1 MSCLPES
8 AMRTLLIL
16 CLLLLP
22 LPPVLAAEP
31 RIVQLSGSDGT
42 MLALREDGTVVG
54 WGTFKDGQLGPNPRQ
69 YGTTR
74 WARPTLIPLPAR
86 AREIAG
92 GAENGYALTEDGRVL
107 AWGAGVGLGGGR
119 ALASSDGAVVQVP
132 LPPVRH
138 LYGRDGTAIALLEDG
153 SLRAWGRRENG
164 RIGDGLANKRWGEAS
179 LPALTPVNVPG
190 ATDITQVAMG
200 FTHTLALRRDGTVL
214 SWGSNRYGQLGR
226 QPVQE
231 PALDLPTAVDGLNEV
246 VAIAAGAYASMA
258 IRRDGTLLAWG
269 SRGNYMLGDGRQDD
283 PPERFSATPLP
294 VPGVRAP
301 KAVQLSMYN
310 AIALFDDGSAVGWG
324 NTDWGTLGLGQK
336 TGYVPRAKRLTVRD
350 IALVFSLHYG
360 TYLVKRDGSTW
371 YAGHGGKDE
380 WQSPVLTQATFVP
393 ISLTP

>member
-1 MSCLPES
+1 MSCLLE
-8 AMRTLLIL
+8 ANMRTLLVL
-16 CLLLLP
+16 CLLLFP
-22 LPPVLAAEP
+22 LLSASAAEP

-54 WGTFKDGQLGPNPRQ
+54 WGEFKDGQLGPNPQQ
-69 YGTTR
+69 YGGTR
-74 WARPTLIPLPAR
+74 WARPTLIALPAR
-86 AREIAG
+86 VREIAG
-92 GAENGYALTEDGRVL
+92 GAQNGYALTEDGRVL
-107 AWGAGVGLGGGR
+107 AWGAGVGLGGGTG
-119 ALASSDGAVVQVP
+119 SGVVQVS

-138 LYGRDGTAIALLEDG
+138 LYGREGTAIALLEDG
-153 SLRAWGRRENG
+153 SLRAWGRREEG

-179 LPALTPVNVPG
+179 PPALTPVRVPG

-231 PALDLPTAVDGLNEV
+231 PALDLPAAVDGLNEV
-246 VAIAAGAYASMA
+246 VAIAAGAYTSMA

-269 SRGNYMLGDGRQDD
+269 TRGNYMLGDGLRDD
-283 PPERFSATPLP
+283 PPERFSVQPLP
-294 VPGVRAP
+294 VPGVRGP

-310 AIALFDDGSAVGWG
+310 AIAQFEDGSAMGWG

-336 TGYVPRAKRLTVRD
+336 TGYVKQPKRLTVRD
-350 IALVFSLHYG
+350 IDLVFSLSYG
-360 TYLVKRDGSTW
+360 TYLVRRDGSTW
-371 YAGHGGKDE
+371 YAGHGGKEE

-393 ISLTP
+393 ISLAP

>member
-1 MSCLPES
+1 MSCLLES
-8 AMRTLLIL
+8 AMRALLVL
-16 CLLLLP
+16 CLLLFP
-22 LPPVLAAEP
+22 LLSASAAEP

-54 WGTFKDGQLGPNPRQ
+54 WGTFKDGQLGPNPQQ
-69 YGTTR
+69 YGSTR
-74 WARPTLIPLPAR
+74 WARPTAIALPAR
-86 AREIAG
+86 IREIAG
-92 GAENGYALTEDGRVL
+92 GGENSYALTEDGRVL
-107 AWGAGVGLGGGR
+107 AWGGGG
-119 ALASSDGAVVQVP
+119 GGVMQVA

-138 LYGRDGTAIALLEDG
+138 LYGREGTAIALLEDG
-153 SLRAWGRRENG
+153 TLRAWGRREEG

-179 LPALTPVNVPG
+179 PPALTPVRVPG

-231 PALDLPTAVDGLNEV
+231 PALDLPAAVDGLNEV
-246 VAIAAGAYASMA
+246 VAIAAGAYTSMA

-269 SRGNYMLGDGRQDD
+269 TRGNYMLGDGLRDD
-283 PPERFSATPLP
+283 PPERFSVQPLP
-294 VPGVRAP
+294 VPGVRGP

-310 AIALFDDGSAVGWG
+310 AIAQFEDGSAMGWG

-336 TGYVPRAKRLTVRD
+336 TGYVKQPKRLTVRD
-350 IALVFSLHYG
+350 IDLVFSLSYG

-371 YAGHGGKDE
+371 YAGHGGKEE

-393 ISLTP
+393 ISLAP